1 MTAARSDLKPGQILG
16 IEPSID
22 RDLAERQLPQT
33 FQDELKALRLAASQ
47 PDREALKEFIVSAS
61 FASRAALD
69 SDTIF
74 CEIYTPGYS
83 PAKKGSFG
91 FFVKELRAILS
102 LLSGMSLRDWFAGQ
116 AVVACIQ
123 KCVPQECDTGE
134 NMEQMFARKAFL
146 VADAMLA
153 ARAAAKGAK

>member
-1 MTAARSDLKPGQILG
+1 MSERDGGPAFPEAIAVGPAGDVYPG
-16 IEPSID
+16 
-22 RDLAERQLPQT
+22 
-33 FQDELKALRLAASQ
+33 F
-47 PDREALKEFIVSAS
+47 
-61 FASRAALD
+61 
-69 SDTIF
+69 
-74 CEIYTPGYS
+74 
-83 PAKKGSFG
+83 
-91 FFVKELRAILS
+91 
-102 LLSGMSLRDWFAGQ
+102 SGMSLRDWFAGQ